1 MHNASKWKINVKLV
15 LKSRTQILTVVVT
28 FDGCSRSCEWYTS
41 MFWEREGTL
50 TAPGVFSIGNLNVE
64 TITTLAERRQH
75 TGIQ

>member
-1 MHNASKWKINVKLV
+1 
-15 LKSRTQILTVVVT
+15 
-28 FDGCSRSCEWYTS
+28 

-50 TAPGVFSIGNLNVE
+50 TAPGVFSIGNLDVE